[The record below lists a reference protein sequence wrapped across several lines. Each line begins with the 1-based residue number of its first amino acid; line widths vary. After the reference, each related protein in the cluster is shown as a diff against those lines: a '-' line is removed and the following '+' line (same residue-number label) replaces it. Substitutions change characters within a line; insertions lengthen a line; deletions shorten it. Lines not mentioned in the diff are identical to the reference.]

1 MKHIEQKLVNWGE
14 WMRRRQDNGLGFGNS
29 PMARLMG
36 ASARVEAGS
45 SVPVDEI
52 EASKTDSAVQ
62 SLPRNL
68 RQYADLWF
76 VQQLPVR
83 EVARKGGCGT
93 ATVQVRIDQVV
104 LGVARW
110 FEARQQLIEQAKRMS
125 EKKTISRLDTKHV

>member
-14 WMRRRQDNGLGFGNS
+14 WMRRREDNGLGFGNS

-45 SVPVDEI
+45 SVQVDEI

-83 EVARKGGCGT
+83 EVAQ
-93 ATVQVRIDQVV
+93 QVRHLMEEKIAALD
-104 LGVARW
+104 
-110 FEARQQLIEQAKRMS
+110 S
-125 EKKTISRLDTKHV
+125 ELTSDYTAATSAASGKS

>member
-1 MKHIEQKLVNWGE
+1 MKHIEQKLLNWGE
-14 WMRRRQDNGLGFGNS
+14 WMRRREDNGLGFGNS

-36 ASARVEAGS
+36 ASARAEAGS
-45 SVPVDEI
+45 MVPVDEL

-68 RQYADLWF
+68 RQYANLWF

-104 LGVARW
+104 TGVARW
-110 FEARQQLIEQAKRMS
+110 FEARQQLIDQAKRMS
-125 EKKTISRLDTKHV
+125 EQKTISSLDTKHV

>member
-14 WMRRRQDNGLGFGNS
+14 WMRRREDSGLGFGNS
-29 PMARLMG
+29 PMARLLG
-36 ASARVEAGS
+36 ASARAEPGS
-45 SVPVDEI
+45 MVPVDEI

-83 EVARKGGCGT
+83 EVARKAGCGT
-93 ATVQVRIDQVV
+93 ATVPVRIDQVMW
-104 LGVARW
+104 GVARW
-110 FEARQQLIEQAKRMS
+110 FEARQQLLEQAKRMG
-125 EKKTISRLDTKHV
+125 EQKTISRLDTKHV